1 MNSTRKAEL
10 FEAIHIDKSFKNPV
24 FNWSSKSVA
33 EGYKYDNLVD
43 YSYYY
48 NYLIENNY
56 PLIVMAGE
64 YDMRDGAAGQVKWMR
79 ENLQIDS

>member
-1 MNSTRKAEL
+1 
-10 FEAIHIDKSFKNPV
+10 
-24 FNWSSKSVA
+24 
-33 EGYKYDNLVD
+33 
-43 YSYYY
+43 
-48 NYLIENNY
+48 LIENNY